1 MKQEGGGEAEV
12 VLATVLREG
21 YAWEISDCVVQQ
33 LNYGVFHSTFP
44 TKGVTHSFCNQWH
57 EEYRGLPVEELLGP

>member
-44 TKGVTHSFCNQWH
+44 TKGVMHCFCNPWH

>member
-33 LNYGVFHSTFP
+33 LNYGVFHSTFLM
-44 TKGVTHSFCNQWH
+44 KCVMW
-57 EEYRGLPVEELLGP
+57 LLLQPMA